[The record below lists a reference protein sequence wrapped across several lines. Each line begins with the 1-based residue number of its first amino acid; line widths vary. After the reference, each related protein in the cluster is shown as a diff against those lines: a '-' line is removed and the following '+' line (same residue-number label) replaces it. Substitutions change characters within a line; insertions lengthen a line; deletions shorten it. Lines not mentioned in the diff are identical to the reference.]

1 MYHVMSKIADNA
13 EVERWDGKI
22 DYHGAWEPFMRDFD
36 PTLNLKIGTICKP
49 SLDFVQIQGD
59 FFDGDVA
66 DENQIELW
74 TKSNS
79 SFSKRL
85 QTNYS

>member
-1 MYHVMSKIADNA
+1 
-13 EVERWDGKI
+13 
-22 DYHGAWEPFMRDFD
+22 MRDFD

-59 FFDGDVA
+59 FFDGDGA
-66 DENQIELW
+66 DEKQIELW

-79 SFSKRL
+79 SFFEKASDKLLIKDQYGEEWLEAGVHKRSGQCL
-85 QTNYS
+85 MHIL